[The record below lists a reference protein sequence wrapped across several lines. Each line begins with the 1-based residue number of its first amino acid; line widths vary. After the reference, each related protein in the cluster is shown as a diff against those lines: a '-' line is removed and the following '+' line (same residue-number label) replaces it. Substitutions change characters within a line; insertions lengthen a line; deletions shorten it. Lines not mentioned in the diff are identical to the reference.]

1 MAINYIDLF
10 DRAARISGD
19 RAALVDDSGAI
30 GFADLTALSNRFAN
44 ALIASGFAPS
54 TRFALLSPNSSA
66 AMVAMVGGLRAGGA
80 WCNINLRNAIATN
93 IDILARGGCE
103 ALFFHSST
111 AELVQQIRDGVKTLR
126 FAICLD
132 KDLPGFPSL
141 ATVAGEGSDAQV
153 NVRLAPG
160 EIGFQGSTGGTTGA
174 PKITQGDA
182 GFLAWNTIGFMTDLH
197 FEGEPPVNLAVAPIT
212 HAGGIVAMAT
222 LAMGGTVVLMPAA
235 DLGKLLEAVERHRV
249 SLLFLPPTVIYM
261 LMNHPK
267 VRQTDFSSLRYL
279 MSAAAPFAVE
289 KIAQAHEIFGPVICQ
304 SFGQTESGF
313 PLTFMPP
320 WAVTDAL
327 KNPAH
332 APRLKSVGLPT
343 PNVAAI
349 EIMDDQGKLLGPGQV
364 GEIVMQGPTAMM
376 RYVND
381 PDATTAIKVHGWQ
394 HTGDLG
400 YRDKDGFV
408 YVSDRKRD
416 LIISGGFNVFPLE
429 VEQVLVSHPAVQ
441 DCAVI
446 GVPDEKWGEAVTAI
460 VELAPGARV
469 TPDELI
475 QLCRDRLGP
484 VMAPKQVDFIEALPR
499 SAVGKVLKR
508 ELRER
513 YWQGKAGRI

>member
-1 MAINYIDLF
+1 MTVNYIDLY
-10 DRAARISGD
+10 DRAARIAGD
-19 RAALVDDSGAI
+19 RAALIDDGGSISYA
-30 GFADLTALSNRFAN
+30 ALTALTNRFAN
-44 ALIASGFAPS
+44 ALVAGGFGPS
-54 TRFALLSPNSSA
+54 TRFALFSPNCSA
-66 AMVAMVGGLRAGGA
+66 AMVAMLGGLRAGGA

-111 AELVQQIRDGVKTLR
+111 AELVEQIRAGVKTLR
-126 FAICLD
+126 FVICID
-132 KDLPGFPSL
+132 RDLPGFPSL
-141 ATVAGEGSDAQV
+141 ATVAGEGSGAAV

-174 PKITQGDA
+174 PKITQGDP
-182 GFLAWNTIGFMTDLH
+182 GFLAWNTIGFMTELQ
-197 FEGEPPVNLAVAPIT
+197 FGGTPPVNLAVAPIT

-222 LAMGGTVVLMPAA
+222 LAMGGTVVLMPAV
-235 DLGKLLEAVERHRV
+235 DLGKLLEAVERYRV

-320 WAVTDAL
+320 WAVTEAL
-327 KNPAH
+327 RNPAH
-332 APRLKSVGLPT
+332 AGRLKSVGLPT

-349 EIMDDQGKLLGPGQV
+349 EIMDDQGRLLPPGEV
-364 GEIVMQGPTAMM
+364 GEIVMQGPTAML

-381 PDATTAIKVHGWQ
+381 PEATVAIKAGGWQ

-400 YRDKDGFV
+400 FRDRDGFI

-429 VEQVLVSHPAVQ
+429 VEQVLVAHPAVQ

-446 GVPDEKWGEAVTAI
+446 GVPDEKWGEAVTAV
-460 VELAPGARV
+460 VELAPGGRA
-469 TPDELI
+469 TPAELI

-484 VMAPKQVDFIEALPR
+484 VMAPKHVEFIEALPR

-513 YWQGKAGRI
+513 YWKGKAGRI